1 MSRSGDGWK
10 RGETV
15 GTISNTGLLESFGN
29 IPEREWNKMKRPYI
43 AVFQASCQDGSYQE
57 TGARFFGKL
66 YDGAYYTGY
75 HKSARVFRE
84 MTEDIEKTHPE
95 LHREPP
101 GAEDQDELIC
111 VYM

>member
-1 MSRSGDGWK
+1 M
-10 RGETV
+10 
-15 GTISNTGLLESFGN
+15 GTMSNTGLLESFGD

-43 AVFQASCQDGSYQE
+43 AVFQASCQD
-57 TGARFFGKL
+57 FFGKL

-75 HKSARVFRE
+75 HKTARVFRE
-84 MTEDIEKTHPE
+84 MAEDIEKTHPE